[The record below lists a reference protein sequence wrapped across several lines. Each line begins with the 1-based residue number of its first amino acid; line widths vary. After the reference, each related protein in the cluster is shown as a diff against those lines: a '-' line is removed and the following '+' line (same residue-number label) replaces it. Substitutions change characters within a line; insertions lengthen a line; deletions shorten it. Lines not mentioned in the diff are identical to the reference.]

1 MIINI
6 KLYKT
11 MRMKIFT
18 LIIGLMTALG
28 AAAQNSGT
36 TGPLN
41 WSYNAAT
48 KTLSISGKGAMPDY
62 AFPGGTDRPWY
73 AFRDDME
80 KITIGNGISTVGKNA
95 FTRCGKVKSIILP
108 TTLTKIEFHGFSF
121 CKALQ
126 SIALPAALTEIG
138 SYAFLGCSALTA
150 FKVDAGNAHFTAAD
164 GVLYNKAKTRLIYY
178 PLGKTATSFSVPA
191 GVSTIGQ
198 YSFDGAAKLQSITL
212 PAGIKTIEFQAFESC
227 TALQS
232 IVLPEGITD
241 ISRHT
246 FFGCTALQSIVL
258 PTTLTTIKYSAFTDC
273 TSLKSIRI
281 PSAVTSIGNSAFS
294 GCKALQE
301 VIVGWDVPLSIDAN
315 VFERFTLSGVTLRV
329 PKGTKAKYQTAP
341 VWKDF
346 KINETTANQTI
357 DGLRIFAAGG
367 TLCLTLPKAETV
379 HIYNVS
385 GAMVKTLALP
395 AGDHVQPLPSG
406 VYVVR
411 VGERVTKILIK

>member
-1 MIINI
+1 M
-6 KLYKT
+6 T
-11 MRMKIFT
+11 RMKF
-18 LIIGLMTALG
+18 LILIMGLMTALG
-28 AAAQNSGT
+28 AAAQNSGI
-36 TGPLN
+36 TGPLH

-126 SIALPAALTEIG
+126 SITLPAVLTEIG
-138 SYAFLGCSALTA
+138 SYAFLECSALTA

-178 PLGKTATSFSVPA
+178 PLGKAATSFSVPV

-212 PAGIKTIEFQAFESC
+212 PAGIKTIESLAFEFC

-232 IVLPEGITD
+232 IVLPEGITK
-241 ISRHT
+241 ISSHT
-246 FFGCTALQSIVL
+246 FYGCTALQSITL
-258 PTTLTTIKYSAFTDC
+258 PTTLTAIKYNAFTDC

-281 PSAVTSIGNSAFS
+281 PSAVTSIGNWTFL
-294 GCKALQE
+294 GCKALRE
-301 VIVGWDVPLSIDAN
+301 VIVGWDVPLSIGAK
-315 VFERFTLSGVTLRV
+315 VFDDTLSEVTLKV

-357 DGLRIFAAGG
+357 DGLWVYAHGG
-367 TLCLTLPKAETV
+367 ALYLTLPAAQTV
-379 HIYNVS
+379 HIYNVQ
-385 GAMVKTLALP
+385 GALVKTLSLP
-395 AGDHVQPLPSG
+395 AGDHVQPLTEG
-406 VYVVR
+406 MYLVR
-411 VGERVTKILIK
+411 VGEQVTKVMVK

>member
-1 MIINI
+1 M
-6 KLYKT
+6 T
-11 MRMKIFT
+11 RMKF
-18 LIIGLMTALG
+18 LILIMGLMTALG
-28 AAAQNSGT
+28 AAAQNSGI
-36 TGPLN
+36 TGPLH

-126 SIALPAALTEIG
+126 SITLPAALTEIG
-138 SYAFLGCSALTA
+138 SYAFFECSALTA

-178 PLGKTATSFSVPA
+178 PLGKAATSFSVPA
-191 GVSTIGQ
+191 GVSTIGE
-198 YSFDGAAKLQSITL
+198 YSFCRAAKLQSITL
-212 PAGIKTIEFQAFESC
+212 PAGIKTIESLAFE
-227 TALQS
+227 
-232 IVLPEGITD
+232 
-241 ISRHT
+241 
-246 FFGCTALQSIVL
+246 FCTALQSIVL
-258 PTTLTTIKYSAFTDC
+258 PTTLTAIEYNAFTNC

-281 PSAVTSIGNSAFS
+281 PSAVTSIGNWTFL
-294 GCKALQE
+294 GCKALRE
-301 VIVGWDVPLSIDAN
+301 VIVRWDVPLNIGAK
-315 VFERFTLSGVTLRV
+315 VFDDTLSEVTLKV

-357 DGLRIFAAGG
+357 DGLWVYAHGG
-367 TLCLTLPKAETV
+367 ALYLTLPAAQTV
-379 HIYNVS
+379 HIYIMYKV
-385 GAMVKTLALP
+385 
-395 AGDHVQPLPSG
+395 PS
-406 VYVVR
+406 
-411 VGERVTKILIK
+411 